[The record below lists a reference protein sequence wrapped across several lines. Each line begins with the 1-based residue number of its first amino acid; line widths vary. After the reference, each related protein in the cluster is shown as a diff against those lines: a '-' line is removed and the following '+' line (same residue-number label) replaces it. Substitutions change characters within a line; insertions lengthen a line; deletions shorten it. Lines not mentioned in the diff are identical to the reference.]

1 MGVDQP
7 NKRVADQAGKKGKPA
22 RKAGANI
29 QSTAGAS
36 KPAHAAAPSSS
47 SSSLLLQV
55 TPHVSSFARY
65 RTAFNVGRPLIKVAT
80 PRDIANDLL
89 RNLMIKL

>member
-7 NKRVADQAGKKGKPA
+7 NKRAADQAGKKGKPA
-22 RKAGANI
+22 RKAAASI

-36 KPAHAAAPSSS
+36 KPADAAAPSSSS

-55 TPHVSSFARY
+55 MPHVFVFA
-65 RTAFNVGRPLIKVAT
+65 TCAVCFVCSCLV
-80 PRDIANDLL
+80 
-89 RNLMIKL
+89 